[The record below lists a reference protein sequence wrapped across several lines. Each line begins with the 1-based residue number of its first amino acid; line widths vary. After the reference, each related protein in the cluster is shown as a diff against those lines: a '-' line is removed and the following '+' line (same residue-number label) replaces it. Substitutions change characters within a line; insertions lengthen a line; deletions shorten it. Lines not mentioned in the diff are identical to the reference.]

1 MKEDRLSELE
11 EQKKERKHTEKNMNR
26 ASGMF

>member
-1 MKEDRLSELE
+1 MKEDRIGELE

-26 ASGMF
+26 APGMF